1 MTRRFH
7 APTLGRAAGFTL
19 LELLIAITIFA
30 VIGAMALGG
39 YNQLLT
45 QRERA
50 DVSMA
55 RIRATQLAVTRIA
68 QDFEQLE
75 PRPVRDPTAQTQRAA
90 LMIDTSGTYAVEFT
104 RAGWSNPAGVQR
116 STLQR
121 AAYRLQDGKLY
132 RDYWTVLDRT
142 LNSMPVEVN
151 LLDKV
156 TAFKLRFMDQ
166 NRQWQTIWP
175 IAGAGAA
182 GARNLPLAVEFTL
195 QLEDWGEIKRVV
207 EVL

>member
-1 MTRRFH
+1 MMRRFH
-7 APTLGRAAGFTL
+7 SPILGRAAGFTL

-39 YNQLLT
+39 YNQLLS

-90 LMIDTSGTYAVEFT
+90 LMIDTSGTYVIEFT

-116 STLQR
+116 PTLQR
-121 AAYRLQDGKLY
+121 VAYRLQDGKLY

-142 LNSMPVEVN
+142 LNSMPLEVN

-175 IAGAGAA
+175 TAGAGAA
-182 GARNLPLAVEFTL
+182 VARNLPLAVEFTL

>member
-1 MTRRFH
+1 MRQ
-7 APTLGRAAGFTL
+7 PLNRARAGFTL

-39 YNQLLT
+39 YNQLLK

-50 DVSMA
+50 DTSMA
-55 RIRATQLAVTRIA
+55 RIRALQLAVTRIA

-75 PRPVRDPTAQTQRAA
+75 PRPVRDPTAQIQRAA
-90 LMIDTSGTYAVEFT
+90 LMIDTSGIYGVEFT
-104 RAGWSNPAGVQR
+104 HAGWSNPAGVQR
-116 STLQR
+116 PTLQR
-121 AAYRLQDGKLY
+121 VAYRLQDGKLY

-142 LNSMPVEVN
+142 LNSMPVEVT
-151 LLDKV
+151 LIDKV
-156 TAFKLRFMDQ
+156 SSFKLRFMDQ
-166 NRQWQTIWP
+166 NRQWQTTWP
-175 IAGAGAA
+175 VAGAGANA
-182 GARNLPLAVEFTL
+182 ARSLPTAVEFTL

>member
-1 MTRRFH
+1 MMRPRSSATK
-7 APTLGRAAGFTL
+7 AVAGFTL

-39 YNQLLT
+39 YNQLLK

-50 DVSMA
+50 DTSMA
-55 RIRATQLAVTRIA
+55 RIRATQLAVTKIA

-75 PRPVRDPTAQTQRAA
+75 PRPIRDPTAQTQRAA
-90 LMIDTSGTYAVEFT
+90 LMTDASGVNVVELT

-121 AAYRLQDGKLY
+121 VAYRLRDGKLY
-132 RDYWTVLDRT
+132 RDYWTVLDPT
-142 LNSMPVEVN
+142 LGSMPVEVE

-166 NRQWQTIWP
+166 NRQWQTLWP
-175 IAGAGAA
+175 AA
-182 GARNLPLAVEFTL
+182 GASATSARDLPLAVEFTL
-195 QLEDWGEIKRVV
+195 QLEDWGEIKRLV